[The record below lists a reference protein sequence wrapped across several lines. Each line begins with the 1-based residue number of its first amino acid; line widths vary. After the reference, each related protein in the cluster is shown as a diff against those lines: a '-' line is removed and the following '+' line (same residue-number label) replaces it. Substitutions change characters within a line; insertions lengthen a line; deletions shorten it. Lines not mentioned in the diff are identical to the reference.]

1 METYGELKQAI
12 KAISLKQ
19 KGAKVGNLALD
30 VVLGSIPGI
39 GTAKTTF
46 DFVKAAFAKP
56 DTKKSNSWLDKLDI
70 DDNMSSIID
79 DTVENGFLQMISKAI
94 DSESDAT
101 PLESD
106 FNMNAKMVDYLKQQ
120 YGGRHVAG
128 ITENKIKLNTILMK
142 KSEITQII
150 KEEISKLKNLS
161 ELEPAAPQT
170 IQGNIKLDLFKKLG
184 VANFEPAKFSA
195 AVNLVKQGKPLNVIN
210 NKVLADVM
218 VAMIKS
224 SDDGLLTQ
232 IFQNLKQIEAK

>member
-128 ITENKIKLNTILMK
+128 ITENKI
-142 KSEITQII
+142 
-150 KEEISKLKNLS
+150 
-161 ELEPAAPQT
+161 
-170 IQGNIKLDLFKKLG
+170 
-184 VANFEPAKFSA
+184 
-195 AVNLVKQGKPLNVIN
+195 
-210 NKVLADVM
+210 LADVM